1 MTFQENAMKRMILM
15 WSLLFIGLTA
25 PTGAIT
31 ADADVSAQDNTGSVA
46 DRLAIRELIESYNAA
61 VIEKDAEKWIANW
74 AEDGVWNLGG
84 GNIEGKDRIL
94 ESWLTIM
101 APYEHASVFAQPVF
115 IQVKADEGIA
125 QWHTN
130 ERLKLYS
137 GDEMLAVGRY
147 KDRYIRA
154 NGVWKIKQRDY
165 SVVFT
170 SARAAASS
178 EQSQP

>member
-1 MTFQENAMKRMILM
+1 M
-15 WSLLFIGLTA
+15 WSLLLTGLVG
-25 PTGAIT
+25 PSILVK
-31 ADADVSAQDNTGSVA
+31 ADEGVSIQQNTGPVA

-61 VIEKDAEKWIANW
+61 VIEKDAAKWIANW
-74 AEDGVWNLGG
+74 VDDGIWNLGG
-84 GNIEGKDRIL
+84 GNIEGKQRIL

-101 APYEHASVFAQPVF
+101 APYEYASVFAQPIF
-115 IQVKADEGIA
+115 IQVADDKGMA

-147 KDRYIRA
+147 KDRYVRI

-170 SARAAASS
+170 STRSS
-178 EQSQP
+178 APSE

>member
-1 MTFQENAMKRMILM
+1 MMKRMMLT
-15 WSLLFIGLTA
+15 WSLILLSLAIPSTA
-25 PTGAIT
+25 LKAN
-31 ADADVSAQDNTGSVA
+31 DDVSAQQNSGAVA

-61 VIEKDAEKWIANW
+61 VIEKDPAKWIANW

-84 GNIEGKDRIL
+84 GDIEGKDRIL

-115 IQVKADEGIA
+115 IQANGEEGTA
-125 QWHTN
+125 LWHTN

-147 KDRYIRA
+147 QDRYARI
-154 NGVWKIKQRDY
+154 NGAWKIKQRDY

-170 SARAAASS
+170 TTRTSGSS
-178 EQSQP
+178 E

>member
-1 MTFQENAMKRMILM
+1 MKRMMFTWSALLLGLVIPSLTLKANEDASAQENA
-15 WSLLFIGLTA
+15 
-25 PTGAIT
+25 GA
-31 ADADVSAQDNTGSVA
+31 VS
-46 DRLAIRELIESYNAA
+46 DRLAIRELMESYNAA
-61 VIEKDAEKWIANW
+61 VIEKDAAKWINNW
-74 AEDGVWNLGG
+74 VEDGVWNLGG

-101 APYEHASVFAQPVF
+101 APYEYASVFAQPAF
-115 IQVKADEGIA
+115 IHIKADEGTA
-125 QWHTN
+125 LWHTN

-147 KDRYIRA
+147 KDRYVRL

-170 SARAAASS
+170 STRASVSS
-178 EQSQP
+178 E

>member
-1 MTFQENAMKRMILM
+1 MKRIVLM
-15 WSLLFIGLTA
+15 WSLLLTGLVG
-25 PTGAIT
+25 PSILVK
-31 ADADVSAQDNTGSVA
+31 ADEGVSIQQNTGPVA

-61 VIEKDAEKWIANW
+61 VIEKDAAKWIANW
-74 AEDGVWNLGG
+74 VDDGIWNLGG
-84 GNIEGKDRIL
+84 GNIEGKQHIL

-101 APYEHASVFAQPVF
+101 APYEYASVFAQPIF
-115 IQVKADEGIA
+115 IQVADDKGMA

-147 KDRYIRA
+147 KDRYVRI

-170 SARAAASS
+170 STRSS
-178 EQSQP
+178 APSE

>member
-1 MTFQENAMKRMILM
+1 MMKRMMLT
-15 WSLLFIGLTA
+15 WSLILFGL
-25 PTGAIT
+25 AIPSL
-31 ADADVSAQDNTGSVA
+31 ALKANDDVSVQQNSGAVA

-61 VIEKDAEKWIANW
+61 VIEKDAAKWIANW
-74 AEDGVWNLGG
+74 VEDGVWNLGG

-101 APYEHASVFAQPVF
+101 APYEHASVFAQPIF
-115 IQVKADEGIA
+115 IQVEEDEGNA
-125 QWHTN
+125 HWHTN

-147 KDRYIRA
+147 KDRYVRT

-170 SARAAASS
+170 STRASESS
-178 EQSQP
+178 E

>member
-1 MTFQENAMKRMILM
+1 MKRIVLM
-15 WSLLFIGLTA
+15 WSLLLTGLA
-25 PTGAIT
+25 VPSILVK
-31 ADADVSAQDNTGSVA
+31 ADESISIQQNTGPVA

-61 VIEKDAEKWIANW
+61 VIEKDAAKWIANW
-74 AEDGVWNLGG
+74 VDDGIWNLGG
-84 GNIEGKDRIL
+84 GNIEGKQRIL

-101 APYEHASVFAQPVF
+101 APYEYASVFAQPIF
-115 IQVKADEGIA
+115 IQVADDKGMA

-147 KDRYIRA
+147 KDRYVRI

-170 SARAAASS
+170 STRSS
-178 EQSQP
+178 APSE

>member
-1 MTFQENAMKRMILM
+1 M
-15 WSLLFIGLTA
+15 WSLLLTGLA
-25 PTGAIT
+25 VPSILVK
-31 ADADVSAQDNTGSVA
+31 ADESISIQQNTGPVA

-61 VIEKDAEKWIANW
+61 VIEKDAAKWIANW
-74 AEDGVWNLGG
+74 VDDGIWNLGG
-84 GNIEGKDRIL
+84 GNIEGKQRIL

-101 APYEHASVFAQPVF
+101 APYEYASVFAQPIF
-115 IQVKADEGIA
+115 IQVADDKGMA

-147 KDRYIRA
+147 KDRYVRI

-170 SARAAASS
+170 STRSS
-178 EQSQP
+178 APSE

>member
-1 MTFQENAMKRMILM
+1 MMKRMMLT
-15 WSLLFIGLTA
+15 WSLIFLGL
-25 PTGAIT
+25 AIPSL
-31 ADADVSAQDNTGSVA
+31 ALKANDDVSVQQNSGAVA

-61 VIEKDAEKWIANW
+61 VIEKDAAKWIANW
-74 AEDGVWNLGG
+74 VEDGVWNLGG

-101 APYEHASVFAQPVF
+101 APYEHASVFAQPIF
-115 IQVKADEGIA
+115 IQVEENEGNA
-125 QWHTN
+125 HWHTN

-147 KDRYIRA
+147 KDRYVRID
-154 NGVWKIKQRDY
+154 GVWKIKQRDY

-170 SARAAASS
+170 STRASESS
-178 EQSQP
+178 E

>member
-1 MTFQENAMKRMILM
+1 MKRIVLM
-15 WSLLFIGLTA
+15 WSLLLTGLVG
-25 PTGAIT
+25 PSILVK
-31 ADADVSAQDNTGSVA
+31 ADEGVSIQQNTGPVA

-61 VIEKDAEKWIANW
+61 VIEKDAAKWIANW
-74 AEDGVWNLGG
+74 VDDGIWNLGG
-84 GNIEGKDRIL
+84 GNIEGKQRIL

-101 APYEHASVFAQPVF
+101 APYEYASVFAQPIF
-115 IQVKADEGIA
+115 IQVADDKGMA

-147 KDRYIRA
+147 KDRYVRI

-170 SARAAASS
+170 STRPSAPS
-178 EQSQP
+178 E

>member
-1 MTFQENAMKRMILM
+1 MKRIVLM
-15 WSLLFIGLTA
+15 WSLLLTGLVG
-25 PTGAIT
+25 PSILVK
-31 ADADVSAQDNTGSVA
+31 ADEGVSIQQNTGPVA

-61 VIEKDAEKWIANW
+61 VIEKDAAKWIANW
-74 AEDGVWNLGG
+74 VDDGIWNLGG
-84 GNIEGKDRIL
+84 GNIEGKQRIL

-101 APYEHASVFAQPVF
+101 APYEYASVFAQPIF
-115 IQVKADEGIA
+115 IQVADDKGMA

-170 SARAAASS
+170 SARATASS

>member
-1 MTFQENAMKRMILM
+1 MKRIVLM
-15 WSLLFIGLTA
+15 WSLLLTGLVG
-25 PTGAIT
+25 PGILVK
-31 ADADVSAQDNTGSVA
+31 ADEGVSIQQNTGPVA

-61 VIEKDAEKWIANW
+61 VIEKDAAKWIANW
-74 AEDGVWNLGG
+74 VDDGIWNLGG
-84 GNIEGKDRIL
+84 GNIEGKQRIL

-101 APYEHASVFAQPVF
+101 APYEYASVFAQPIF
-115 IQVKADEGIA
+115 IQVADDKGMA

-137 GDEMLAVGRY
+137 GDEVLAVGRY
-147 KDRYIRA
+147 KDRYVRI

-170 SARAAASS
+170 STRPSAPS
-178 EQSQP
+178 E

>member
-1 MTFQENAMKRMILM
+1 MKRMMLT
-15 WSLLFIGLTA
+15 WSLIFLGL
-25 PTGAIT
+25 AIPSL
-31 ADADVSAQDNTGSVA
+31 ALKANDDVSVQQNSGAVA

-61 VIEKDAEKWIANW
+61 VIEKDAAKWIANW
-74 AEDGVWNLGG
+74 VEDGVWNLGG

-101 APYEHASVFAQPVF
+101 APYEHASVFAQPIF
-115 IQVKADEGIA
+115 IQVEEEDGIA
-125 QWHTN
+125 HWHTN

-147 KDRYIRA
+147 KDRYVRID
-154 NGVWKIKQRDY
+154 GVWKIKQRDY

-170 SARAAASS
+170 STRASESS
-178 EQSQP
+178 E

>member
-1 MTFQENAMKRMILM
+1 MMKRMMLT
-15 WSLLFIGLTA
+15 WSLIFLGLA
-25 PTGAIT
+25 LPSLALK
-31 ADADVSAQDNTGSVA
+31 ANDDVSVQQNSGAVA

-61 VIEKDAEKWIANW
+61 VIEKDAAKWIANW
-74 AEDGVWNLGG
+74 VEDGVWNLGG

-101 APYEHASVFAQPVF
+101 APYEHASVFAQPIF
-115 IQVKADEGIA
+115 IQVKEDKGSAH
-125 QWHTN
+125 WHTN

-147 KDRYIRA
+147 KDRYVRT

-170 SARAAASS
+170 STRASDSS
-178 EQSQP
+178 E

>member
-1 MTFQENAMKRMILM
+1 MMKRMMLT
-15 WSLLFIGLTA
+15 WSLILFGLA
-25 PTGAIT
+25 LPSFAVK
-31 ADADVSAQDNTGSVA
+31 ANDDVSVQQNSGAVA

-61 VIEKDAEKWIANW
+61 VIEKDAAKWIANW
-74 AEDGVWNLGG
+74 VEDGVWNLGG

-101 APYEHASVFAQPVF
+101 APYEHASVFAQPIF
-115 IQVKADEGIA
+115 IQAEEDEGNA
-125 QWHTN
+125 HWHTN

-147 KDRYIRA
+147 KDRYVRT

-170 SARAAASS
+170 STRASESS
-178 EQSQP
+178 E

>member
-1 MTFQENAMKRMILM
+1 MLKQVLLA
-15 WSLLFIGLTA
+15 WSLILVGLA
-25 PTGAIT
+25 VPTLAVETSNG
-31 ADADVSAQDNTGSVA
+31 VSAQENTGAVA

-61 VIEKDAEKWIANW
+61 VIEKDAAKWIANW
-74 AEDGVWNLGG
+74 VEDGVWNLGG

-101 APYEHASVFAQPVF
+101 APYEHASVFAQPIF
-115 IQVKADEGIA
+115 IQVEEGDGTA
-125 QWHTN
+125 HWHTN

-147 KDRYIRA
+147 KDRYVRT

-170 SARAAASS
+170 STRASESS
-178 EQSQP
+178 E

>member
-1 MTFQENAMKRMILM
+1 MLKQVLLA
-15 WSLLFIGLTA
+15 WSLILVGLA
-25 PTGAIT
+25 VPTLAVETSNG
-31 ADADVSAQDNTGSVA
+31 VSAQENTGTVA

-61 VIEKDAEKWIANW
+61 VIEKDATKWIANW
-74 AEDGVWNLGG
+74 VEDGIWNLGG

-101 APYEHASVFAQPVF
+101 APYEHASVFAQPIF
-115 IQVKADEGIA
+115 IQVKGDGGTAH
-125 QWHTN
+125 WHTN

-147 KDRYIRA
+147 KDRYVRT

-170 SARAAASS
+170 STRASGSS
-178 EQSQP
+178 E

>member
-1 MTFQENAMKRMILM
+1 MMKRMMLT
-15 WSLLFIGLTA
+15 WSLIFLGLA
-25 PTGAIT
+25 WPSVALKANDDVLAQQNSGA
-31 ADADVSAQDNTGSVA
+31 VA

-61 VIEKDAEKWIANW
+61 VIEKDAAKWIANW

-84 GNIEGKDRIL
+84 GDIEGKDRIL

-115 IQVKADEGIA
+115 IQAKGDEGTA
-125 QWHTN
+125 HWHTN

-147 KDRYIRA
+147 KDRYVRI

-170 SARAAASS
+170 ATRASRSS
-178 EQSQP
+178 E

>member
-1 MTFQENAMKRMILM
+1 MMKRMMLT
-15 WSLLFIGLTA
+15 WSLIFLGL
-25 PTGAIT
+25 AIPSL
-31 ADADVSAQDNTGSVA
+31 ALKANDDVSVQQNSGAVA

-61 VIEKDAEKWIANW
+61 VIEKDAAKWIANW
-74 AEDGVWNLGG
+74 VEDGVWNLGG

-101 APYEHASVFAQPVF
+101 APYEHASVFAQPIF
-115 IQVKADEGIA
+115 IQVEENEGNA
-125 QWHTN
+125 HWHTN

-147 KDRYIRA
+147 KDRYVRT

-170 SARAAASS
+170 STRASESS
-178 EQSQP
+178 E

>member
-1 MTFQENAMKRMILM
+1 MMKRMMLT
-15 WSLLFIGLTA
+15 WSLIFLGL
-25 PTGAIT
+25 AIPSL
-31 ADADVSAQDNTGSVA
+31 ALKANDDVSVQQNSGAVA

-61 VIEKDAEKWIANW
+61 VIEKDAAKWIANW
-74 AEDGVWNLGG
+74 VEDGVWNLGG

-101 APYEHASVFAQPVF
+101 APYEHASVFAQPIF
-115 IQVKADEGIA
+115 IQVEEEDGIA
-125 QWHTN
+125 HWHTN

-147 KDRYIRA
+147 KDRYVRID
-154 NGVWKIKQRDY
+154 GVWKIKQRDY

-170 SARAAASS
+170 STRASESS
-178 EQSQP
+178 E

>member
-1 MTFQENAMKRMILM
+1 MMKRMMLT
-15 WSLLFIGLTA
+15 WSLIFLGLA
-25 PTGAIT
+25 LPSLALK
-31 ADADVSAQDNTGSVA
+31 ANDDVSVQPNSGAVA

-61 VIEKDAEKWIANW
+61 VFEKDAAKWIANW
-74 AEDGVWNLGG
+74 VEDGVWNLGG

-101 APYEHASVFAQPVF
+101 APYEHASVFAQPIF
-115 IQVKADEGIA
+115 IQVEENEGNA
-125 QWHTN
+125 HWHTN

-147 KDRYIRA
+147 KDRYVRT

-170 SARAAASS
+170 STRASESS
-178 EQSQP
+178 E

>member
-1 MTFQENAMKRMILM
+1 MKRMMLT
-15 WSLLFIGLTA
+15 WSLILLSLATPPLA
-25 PTGAIT
+25 LKAN
-31 ADADVSAQDNTGSVA
+31 DDVSAQQNSGAVA

-61 VIEKDAEKWIANW
+61 VIEKDPAKWIANW
-74 AEDGVWNLGG
+74 AEAGVWNLGG
-84 GNIEGKDRIL
+84 GDIEGKDRIL

-115 IQVKADEGIA
+115 IQTSGEEGTA
-125 QWHTN
+125 LWHTN

-147 KDRYIRA
+147 QDRYARI

-170 SARAAASS
+170 TTRTSGSS
-178 EQSQP
+178 E

>member
-1 MTFQENAMKRMILM
+1 MKRMMLT
-15 WSLLFIGLTA
+15 WSLILLSL
-25 PTGAIT
+25 AIPPL
-31 ADADVSAQDNTGSVA
+31 ALKANDDVSAQQNSGAVA

-61 VIEKDAEKWIANW
+61 VIEKDPAKWIANW
-74 AEDGVWNLGG
+74 AEAGVWNLGG
-84 GNIEGKDRIL
+84 GDIEGKDRIL

-115 IQVKADEGIA
+115 IQTNGEKGTAL
-125 QWHTN
+125 WHTN

-147 KDRYIRA
+147 QDRYVRI

-170 SARAAASS
+170 STRASESS
-178 EQSQP
+178 E

>member
-1 MTFQENAMKRMILM
+1 MKRIVLM
-15 WSLLFIGLTA
+15 WSLLLTGLVG
-25 PTGAIT
+25 PSILVK
-31 ADADVSAQDNTGSVA
+31 ADEGVSIQQNTGPVA

-61 VIEKDAEKWIANW
+61 VIEKDAAKWIANW
-74 AEDGVWNLGG
+74 VDDGIWNLGG
-84 GNIEGKDRIL
+84 GNIEGKQRIL

-101 APYEHASVFAQPVF
+101 APYEYASVFAQPIF
-115 IQVKADEGIA
+115 IQVADDKGMA

-147 KDRYIRA
+147 KDRYVRI
-154 NGVWKIKQRDY
+154 NGVWEIKQRDY

-170 SARAAASS
+170 SIRSS
-178 EQSQP
+178 APSE

>member
-1 MTFQENAMKRMILM
+1 MKRMMLT
-15 WSLLFIGLTA
+15 WSLILLSL
-25 PTGAIT
+25 AIPPL
-31 ADADVSAQDNTGSVA
+31 ALKANDDVSAQQNSGAVA

-61 VIEKDAEKWIANW
+61 VIEKDPAKWIANW
-74 AEDGVWNLGG
+74 AEAGVWNLGG
-84 GNIEGKDRIL
+84 GDIEGKDRIL

-101 APYEHASVFAQPVF
+101 APYEHASVFAQPIF
-115 IQVKADEGIA
+115 IQVEEEDGIA
-125 QWHTN
+125 HWHTN

-147 KDRYIRA
+147 KDRYVRT

-170 SARAAASS
+170 STRASESS
-178 EQSQP
+178 E

>member
-1 MTFQENAMKRMILM
+1 MKRIVLM
-15 WSLLFIGLTA
+15 WSLLLTGLVG
-25 PTGAIT
+25 PSILVK
-31 ADADVSAQDNTGSVA
+31 ADEGVSIQQNTGPVA

-61 VIEKDAEKWIANW
+61 VIEKDAAKWIANW
-74 AEDGVWNLGG
+74 VDDGIWNLGG
-84 GNIEGKDRIL
+84 GNIEGKQRIL

-101 APYEHASVFAQPVF
+101 APYEYASVFAQPIF
-115 IQVKADEGIA
+115 IQVADDKGMA

-147 KDRYIRA
+147 KDRYVRI

-170 SARAAASS
+170 STRSS
-178 EQSQP
+178 APSE

>member
-1 MTFQENAMKRMILM
+1 MKRIVLM
-15 WSLLFIGLTA
+15 WSLLLTGLVG
-25 PTGAIT
+25 PSILVK
-31 ADADVSAQDNTGSVA
+31 ADESISIQQNTGPVA

-61 VIEKDAEKWIANW
+61 VIEKDAAKWIANW
-74 AEDGVWNLGG
+74 VDDGIWNLGG
-84 GNIEGKDRIL
+84 GNIEGKQRIL

-101 APYEHASVFAQPVF
+101 APYEYASVFAQPIF
-115 IQVKADEGIA
+115 IQVADDKGMA

-147 KDRYIRA
+147 KDRYVRI

-170 SARAAASS
+170 STRPSAPS
-178 EQSQP
+178 E

>member
-1 MTFQENAMKRMILM
+1 MLKQVLLA
-15 WSLLFIGLTA
+15 WSLILAGLA
-25 PTGAIT
+25 VPTLAVETSNG
-31 ADADVSAQDNTGSVA
+31 VSAQENTGAVA

-61 VIEKDAEKWIANW
+61 VIEKDATKWIANW
-74 AEDGVWNLGG
+74 VEDGIWNLGG

-101 APYEHASVFAQPVF
+101 APYEHASVFSQPIF
-115 IQVKADEGIA
+115 IKVAGDEGTA
-125 QWHTN
+125 HWHTN

-147 KDRYIRA
+147 KDRYVRI

-170 SARAAASS
+170 SARAATSS
-178 EQSQP
+178 EHSQP

>member
-1 MTFQENAMKRMILM
+1 MKRMMLT
-15 WSLLFIGLTA
+15 WSLILLSL
-25 PTGAIT
+25 AIPPL
-31 ADADVSAQDNTGSVA
+31 ALKANDDVSAQQNSGAVA

-61 VIEKDAEKWIANW
+61 VIEKDPAKWIANW

-84 GNIEGKDRIL
+84 GDIEGKDRIL

-115 IQVKADEGIA
+115 IQTSGEEGTA
-125 QWHTN
+125 LWHTN

-147 KDRYIRA
+147 QDRYARI
-154 NGVWKIKQRDY
+154 NGAWKIKQRDY

-170 SARAAASS
+170 TTRTSGSS
-178 EQSQP
+178 E

>member
-1 MTFQENAMKRMILM
+1 MMKRMMLT
-15 WSLLFIGLTA
+15 WSLIFFGLA
-25 PTGAIT
+25 LPSFALK
-31 ADADVSAQDNTGSVA
+31 ANDDVSVQQNSGAVA

-61 VIEKDAEKWIANW
+61 VIEKDAAKWIANW
-74 AEDGVWNLGG
+74 VEDGVWNLGG

-115 IQVKADEGIA
+115 IQTNGEEGTA
-125 QWHTN
+125 LWHTN

-147 KDRYIRA
+147 QDRYVRI

-170 SARAAASS
+170 STRASESS
-178 EQSQP
+178 E